1 MSTNEV
7 GYKKPPKHAQFPPG
21 KSGNPNGRSKGA
33 KSPTGGLEV
42 FDQLV
47 TVTQKG
53 KSKKI
58 TAIAALYTQLLN
70 DAMKGDH
77 KARKLALDIHA
88 KWTNKAK
95 SLSLTA
101 LAAGQSPL
109 DLSAEDEA
117 NITKHNL
124 LKGVK

>member
-7 GYKKPPKHAQFPPG
+7 GYKKPPKYANFPPG
-21 KSGNPNGRSKGA
+21 KSGNPKGRPKRA
-33 KSPTGGLEV
+33 KSPTGHEV

-53 KSKKI
+53 KTKKI
-58 TAIAALYTQLLN
+58 KAIDAVLSQLVI

-77 KARKLALDIHA
+77 KARKLVLDTWA
-88 KWTNKAK
+88 KGNNKAK
-95 SLSLTA
+95 LPSLTA
-101 LAAGQSPL
+101 IAAGQSPF

-117 NITKHNL
+117 NINKHNL
-124 LKGVK
+124 LTGVK

>member
-1 MSTNEV
+1 MSMNVV
-7 GYKKPPKHAQFPPG
+7 GYKKPPRHAQFQPG
-21 KSGNPNGRSKGA
+21 QSGNPNGRPKGA
-33 KSPTGGLEV
+33 ESPTGHEV

-53 KSKKI
+53 KTKKI

-77 KARKLALDIHA
+77 KARKLALDIYA

-95 SLSLTA
+95 SPSLTA
-101 LAAGQSPL
+101 LAAGQSPFQ
-109 DLSAEDEA
+109 LSAEDEA
-117 NITKHNL
+117 NIAKHNL
-124 LKGVK
+124 LKDVK